1 MTASFNKRNDTCR
14 TTSANENKINNN
26 AQYRTTSTSLKSTIP
41 AVVIPPSCVGPYD
54 VLCGRN
60 KSAFQ
65 SIGNK
70 RFRILIELYLPRYE
84 AAITKSQTA
93 SVIVYICGVLKRS
106 VGVRFLRIAAMR
118 NIIGQEEQSYVL
130 LNELEIR
137 KKVGHALRD
146 MSVARQGKLN
156 GKRRQRRTSSNIGMQ
171 VTTATQ
177 PTDEICIENVE
188 RTGRTSII
196 FDINKDTIQPSL
208 HDPKP
213 DVAAQ
218 ERERNFHKN
227 RELAEQLVAALIPFY
242 AANDDENNSEQQSY
256 ANDDESS
263 MFLEHRS
270 CNPLLLEPLPIL

>member
-1 MTASFNKRNDTCR
+1 MTASYNKRNDTCR
-14 TTSANENKINNN
+14 TTTANDNTTNKN

-41 AVVIPPSCVGPYD
+41 AVVIPPSCVGKYD

-60 KSAFQ
+60 RSAFQ

-84 AAITKSQTA
+84 AAITKAQTA

-106 VGVRFLRIAAMR
+106 VGVRFLRNATMHDT
-118 NIIGQEEQSYVL
+118 IGQEEQSYVL
-130 LNELEIR
+130 LNECEIR
-137 KKVGHALRD
+137 KKVGHCLRD

-156 GKRRQRRTSSNIGMQ
+156 GKRKHRRTSSNIGMQ

-177 PTDEICIENVE
+177 PTDEICIGNVE
-188 RTGRTSII
+188 RTGSNSII
-196 FDINKDTIQPSL
+196 FDINT
-208 HDPKP
+208 KP
-213 DVAAQ
+213 EVAAQ

-227 RELAEQLVAALIPFY
+227 KELAEQLVAALIPFY
-242 AANDDENNSEQQSY
+242 ATNDDENNSEQQSY
-256 ANDDESS
+256 NDDDESS
-263 MFLEHRS
+263 RFLEHRS